1 MVSVQ
6 ALDVRAQSSVAVP
19 AGVVGVVGGGVGG
32 KRRWN
37 GCVPPPYKRCRL
49 APLSSGR
56 GRWWRRDAYIA
67 LDEALAAGE
76 IAVGVAGVVRAVLA
90 FSDDAGRVAWPSWV
104 TIGKAMGRRSGRTAG
119 YWLAQAKAA
128 GWLEC
133 EHRCRRLAGGVV
145 AGDTNLWRVVLP
157 PAALERLEARKR
169 SGRAEARAKQQP
181 TPRAPQNH
189 RQAAQRGRGGGAGER
204 SGRIDPTA
212 GARSLVAGLWRTGMD
227 PDEIAVEVASV
238 FTGGELDVAL
248 GELARLR
255 AGP

>member
-6 ALDVRAQSSVAVP
+6 ASDVRAHSSVAVP
-19 AGVVGVVGGGVGG
+19 GVGLAVGGGVGG

-119 YWLAQAKAA
+119 YWLAEAKAA

-169 SGRAEARAKQQP
+169 SGRTEARAKAQA
-181 TPRAPQNH
+181 TARAPQNH
-189 RQAAQRGRGGGAGER
+189 RRGAQRAGGRVGER

-227 PDEIAVEVASV
+227 PEEIAVEVASV

-248 GELARLR
+248 AELARLR